1 MSTSTLEKPRTAN
14 MTVKLEDSE
23 RERLKSIAITK
34 NRTPHFIMREALH
47 KYLEEEEAEQR
58 FIAAAKASLKE
69 YKKTGL
75 HITLDEF
82 GAWAKAI
89 KKNPKAP
96 MPACHT

>member
-1 MSTSTLEKPRTAN
+1 MPTISLEKPRTAN

-23 RERLKSIAITK
+23 RERLKSIAIAK

-47 KYLEEEEAEQR
+47 KYLAEEEAEQR
-58 FIAAAKASLKE
+58 FIAVAQSSLKA